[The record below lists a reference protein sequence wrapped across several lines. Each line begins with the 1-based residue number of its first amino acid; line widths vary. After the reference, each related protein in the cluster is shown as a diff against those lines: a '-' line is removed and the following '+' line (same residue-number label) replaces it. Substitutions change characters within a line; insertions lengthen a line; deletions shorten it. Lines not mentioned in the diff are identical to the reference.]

1 MFRLQLSER
10 GIHPPE
16 SKSTKDCQTLSYNSF
31 GKVSIA
37 MSMHIGVPCTPS
49 VKVGDYV
56 CVGQKIADST
66 AFMSVPVHSSISGK
80 VTAIREVV
88 AWSGLP
94 VNSIDIESDGLA
106 TVHESVIPPV
116 INDRE
121 SFIKAIRES
130 GLVGLGGASFPT
142 HVKMGPPKGKEPD
155 TLVINA
161 AECEPFITSDYRQCV
176 EHSDDIILGTLSVM
190 KWLSIPRAII
200 GIEDNKLEAAK
211 FLRYQIERHRC
222 SENVSIK
229 ILKTMYPFGAEKSLI
244 YNTTGRAVPAG
255 GLPYDVKV
263 LVLNVGTVCFL
274 EEFLRTGMPLVRK
287 NLTLD
292 GDALV
297 KPCNMNVPVG
307 ALISDIIEASGG
319 LKEEPSKVMMGGPM
333 MGIALDRL
341 DIGIV
346 KANNAILVMDSR
358 QAYTPPENP
367 CIRCSRCIDACPM
380 MLLPTTLDALTKIK
394 DVSALRDHNVMDC
407 IECGCCSYVCPSKR
421 YLVQSIRWGK
431 LMVKNASVK
440 K

>member
-1 MFRLQLSER
+1 
-10 GIHPPE
+10 
-16 SKSTKDCQTLSYNSF
+16 
-31 GKVSIA
+31 
-37 MSMHIGVPCTPS
+37 
-49 VKVGDYV
+49 
-56 CVGQKIADST
+56 
-66 AFMSVPVHSSISGK
+66 
-80 VTAIREVV
+80 
-88 AWSGLP
+88 
-94 VNSIDIESDGLA
+94 
-106 TVHESVIPPV
+106 
-116 INDRE
+116 
-121 SFIKAIRES
+121 
-130 GLVGLGGASFPT
+130 
-142 HVKMGPPKGKEPD
+142 
-155 TLVINA
+155 
-161 AECEPFITSDYRQCV
+161 
-176 EHSDDIILGTLSVM
+176 
-190 KWLSIPRAII
+190 
-200 GIEDNKLEAAK
+200 
-211 FLRYQIERHRC
+211 
-222 SENVSIK
+222 
-229 ILKTMYPFGAEKSLI
+229 
-244 YNTTGRAVPAG
+244 VPAG

-431 LMVKNASVK
+431 LLVKNASTK
-440 K
+440 N